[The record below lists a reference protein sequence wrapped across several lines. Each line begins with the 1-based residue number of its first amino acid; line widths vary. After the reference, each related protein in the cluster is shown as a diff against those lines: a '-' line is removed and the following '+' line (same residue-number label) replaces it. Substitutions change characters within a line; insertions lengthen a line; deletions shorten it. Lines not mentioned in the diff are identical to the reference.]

1 MFNTVTN
8 NYPRLTIFPILN
20 VEMLK
25 ESPLKLEEKKVIVI
39 TAMLSHYLKFLNTEI
54 WHETEWDISDRRLI
68 SVFSPKL
75 KRCAWYKR
83 SSKQSVASLITSI
96 KRKYG
101 FKYSIYSSKNTTY
114 LGIKSIAVYARRR
127 WRKL

>member
-39 TAMLSHYLKFLNTEI
+39 TAMLSHYLNDEYIDKVIKVLDRLNTDDYYAQMGVAWAVATIMGKYPE
-54 WHETEWDISDRRLI
+54 
-68 SVFSPKL
+68 KCMNYL
-75 KRCAWYKR
+75 K
-83 SSKQSVASLITSI
+83 
-96 KRKYG
+96 
-101 FKYSIYSSKNTTY
+101 SKNCNLDKITY
-114 LGIKSIAVYARRR
+114 NKSFRQIT
-127 WRKL
+127 